1 MMARGVPGR
10 RVRPR
15 DPAALAAGMLWML
28 EHPAEARAMGAAGRQ
43 RVERDF
49 TCERTAQRTLA
60 EYGRLLAARRGAGEA
75 GAG

>member
-1 MMARGVPGR
+1 LR
-10 RVRPR
+10 RLQHDV
-15 DPAALAAGMLWML
+15 
-28 EHPAEARAMGAAGRQ
+28 AEQ
-43 RVERDF
+43 ERDF